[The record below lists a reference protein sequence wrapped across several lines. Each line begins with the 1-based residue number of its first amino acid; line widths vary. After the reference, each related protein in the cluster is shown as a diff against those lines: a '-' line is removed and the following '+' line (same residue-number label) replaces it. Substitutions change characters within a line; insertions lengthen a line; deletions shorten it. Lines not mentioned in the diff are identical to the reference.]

1 MRWLTR
7 WHTRRAVQHFSR
19 PNPGACCSMLYNVTH
34 VIRRVICNLQRLI
47 HQTRTG
53 CAHGSCCGMLRNGAH
68 ATRWQQHAEGEG
80 RPGGLGGLGT

>member
-53 CAHGSCCGMLRNGAH
+53 CAHGSCCGML
-68 ATRWQQHAEGEG
+68 WHAEE
-80 RPGGLGGLGT
+80 RCSCDAMAAARGGGG